1 MRSSYSDKNI
11 ERSLL
16 TLESIQDTISKLLE
30 WNSNINYVSYYYSSP
45 AGMQL
50 LAAPKI
56 PWKSIVGM
64 RNKIAH
70 GYFELD
76 ADAVYETIIYDIPK
90 LKAVIDETIGLLK
103 ED

>member
-1 MRSSYSDKNI
+1 
-11 ERSLL
+11 
-16 TLESIQDTISKLLE
+16 
-30 WNSNINYVSYYYSSP
+30 
-45 AGMQL
+45 MQL
-50 LAAPKI
+50 LAANCTLITAIGEGVNRINRLIPDFLQTSFPKI

-90 LKAVIDETIGLLK
+90 LKAVIDEAVRLLK